1 MKENIFTKEKLKY
14 ILPTAVIFFLLG
26 ILFDHF
32 VITKFLNSKEE
43 NYEEKQVESQIT
55 VDVEQDSI
63 PLEDKKILRDTNT
76 PCSIYVDV
84 SGALKEPG
92 VYCMPKDALII
103 DAVNK
108 AGGFTNEVAY
118 RFVSRKINLA
128 QKIVENQKIYF
139 PFEKE
144 MDCKILSF
152 LPEAEKV
159 EIIVNNSVG
168 DIGENTTTSS
178 SESNSNNS
186 SGGSS
191 SNTEECI
198 NINSASLEE
207 LDSLTGVG
215 PSTAQKII
223 DGRPYEKIE
232 DILNVSGIGESSF
245 AKFRE
250 KICI

>member
-26 ILFDHF
+26 ILFDHY
-32 VITKFLNSKEE
+32 VLTKFLNSKEE
-43 NYEEKQVESQIT
+43 NHEEKQVESQIT

-63 PLEDKKILRDTNT
+63 SLEDKKVLRDTNT

-178 SESNSNNS
+178 SESSS
-186 SGGSS
+186 SGGNS
-191 SNTEECI
+191 EKCI
-198 NINSASLEE
+198 NINNASLEE
-207 LDSLTGVG
+207 LDSLTGIG